1 MEQILSVEN
10 LRLSFHGPQG
20 DVSAVR
26 GVSLQVS
33 AGETL
38 ALVGESGCGKTA
50 LCRAV
55 MMLHSQHAAIEG
67 GRILLCGR
75 EVTAM
80 SEKELEQ
87 VRGRDAAMIFQ
98 DPMSSLNPTL
108 SIGRQIMEPVLLHQ
122 RVSRREAKTQAL
134 RLLEL
139 VGIPQPGI
147 RFGQYPH
154 HFSGGMRQ
162 RAAVAIAL
170 AARPRLLIA
179 DEPTTAL
186 DPDTQDQIMGLLRQ
200 LASDRDRAMLLVTH
214 DLGLAEQIADK
225 IAVMKD
231 GQIVETGTAE
241 AVFALPRHPY
251 TKQLLRY
258 ARYGKGGSHYHG
270 DIGWERHG
278 KAAID
283 GTPLPE
289 EKKPDGHPLM
299 EEEREPLVEI
309 TGLTKGFRLGRGRVQ
324 QVLEGFD
331 LTVTR
336 GEIVGL
342 VGRSGCGKSTLAR
355 CIMGVYEPEA
365 GEIRFAEGCRKQMI
379 FQDSA
384 SAFNPRM
391 TIFDIIAEPLVIKKN
406 YGSRDDLRERVYD
419 VMDQVGL
426 ERQLAERHPYDVSG
440 GQRQRAAIARAL
452 ITDPDLLVADEP
464 ISSLDV
470 SIQSQI
476 VHLLKRLHDE
486 RDLTVLLI
494 SHDLPMVEHVSDR
507 IVEMG

>member
-1 MEQILSVEN
+1 
-10 LRLSFHGPQG
+10 
-20 DVSAVR
+20 
-26 GVSLQVS
+26 
-33 AGETL
+33 
-38 ALVGESGCGKTA
+38 
-50 LCRAV
+50 
-55 MMLHSQHAAIEG
+55 
-67 GRILLCGR
+67 
-75 EVTAM
+75 
-80 SEKELEQ
+80 
-87 VRGRDAAMIFQ
+87 MIFQ

-122 RVSRREAKTQAL
+122 RVSRREAQAQAL

-139 VGIPQPGI
+139 VGIPQPEI

-225 IAVMKD
+225 IAVMKE
-231 GQIVETGTAE
+231 GRIVETGTAAE
-241 AVFALPRHPY
+241 VFASPRHPY

-270 DIGWERHG
+270 AIGWERHG

-289 EKKPDGHPLM
+289 EKKPDGHPCGG
-299 EEEREPLVEI
+299 REKAPGRGH
-309 TGLTKGFRLGRGRVQ
+309 GLTRGFCLGRGRVQ

-355 CIMGVYEPEA
+355 CIMGIYEPEA
-365 GEIRFAEGCRKQMI
+365 GEIRFAEGCKKQMI

-426 ERQLAERHPYDVSG
+426 ERQLAERHPYDISG
-440 GQRQRAAIARAL
+440 GQRQRRPSPGL
-452 ITDPDLLVADEP
+452 
-464 ISSLDV
+464 
-470 SIQSQI
+470 
-476 VHLLKRLHDE
+476 
-486 RDLTVLLI
+486 
-494 SHDLPMVEHVSDR
+494 
-507 IVEMG
+507 

>member
-10 LRLSFHGPQG
+10 FRLSFHGPQG
-20 DVSAVR
+20 KVPAVC
-26 GVSLQVS
+26 GVSLQVK

-55 MMLHSQHAAIEG
+55 MMLHSQHACVEG

-75 EVTAM
+75 DVTAM
-80 SEKELEQ
+80 AERELEQ
-87 VRGRDAAMIFQ
+87 VRGRDAAMVFQ

-108 SIGRQIMEPVLLHQ
+108 SIGRQIMEPILLHQ
-122 RVSRREAKTQAL
+122 KVSRREAKEKAL

-139 VGIPQPGI
+139 VGIPEPEV
-147 RFGQYPH
+147 RFRQYPH

-162 RAAVAIAL
+162 RAAIAIAL
-170 AARPRLLIA
+170 AAEPRLLIA

-186 DPDTQDQIMGLLRQ
+186 DPDTQDQIMKLLRQ
-200 LASDRDRAMLLVTH
+200 LAADESRAMVLVTH
-214 DLGLAEQIADK
+214 DLGLAEQIADR

-231 GQIVETGTAE
+231 GQIVEMAAAAE
-241 AVFALPRHPY
+241 IFAAPRHPY

-270 DIGWERHG
+270 AIGGRSEG
-278 KAAID
+278 AVTE
-283 GTPLPE
+283 GTPL
-289 EKKPDGHPLM
+289 
-299 EEEREPLVEI
+299 VTI
-309 TGLTKGFRLGRGRVQ
+309 SALTKRFKLGRR
-324 QVLEGFD
+324 QVHTVLRDFN
-331 LTVTR
+331 LTVRR
-336 GEIVGL
+336 GEIVGI

-355 CIMGVYEPEA
+355 CIMGIYEPDG
-365 GEIRFAEGCRKQMI
+365 GEIRFAPGCRKQMI

-391 TIFDIIAEPLVIKKN
+391 TLFDIIAEPLVIKKS
-406 YGSRDDLRERVYD
+406 YGSREALSEKVYD
-419 VMDQVGL
+419 LMDQVGL
-426 ERQLAERHPYDVSG
+426 ERELAGRHPYDVSG

-464 ISSLDV
+464 IASLDV

-476 VHLLKRLHDE
+476 VHLLKKLHDE
-486 RDLTVLLI
+486 RDLAILLI
-494 SHDLPMVEHVSDR
+494 AHDLPMVEHVSDR
-507 IVEMG
+507 IVEMGK

>member
-10 LRLSFHGPQG
+10 FRLSFHGPQG
-20 DVSAVR
+20 RVPAVQ
-26 GVSLQVS
+26 GVSLQVT

-55 MMLHSQHAAIEG
+55 MMLHSQHACVEG

-75 EVTAM
+75 EVSAM
-80 SEKELEQ
+80 GEKELEQ
-87 VRGRDAAMIFQ
+87 IRGRDAAMVFQ

-122 RVSRREAKTQAL
+122 KVSRREAKEKAL
-134 RLLEL
+134 ELLKL
-139 VGIPQPGI
+139 VGIPQPEI
-147 RFGQYPH
+147 RFRQYPH

-162 RAAVAIAL
+162 RVAIAIAL
-170 AARPRLLIA
+170 AAEPRLLIA

-186 DPDTQDQIMGLLRQ
+186 DPDTQDQIMGLLGQ
-200 LASDRDRAMLLVTH
+200 LASDENRAMVMVTH
-214 DLGLAEQIADK
+214 DLGLAEQIADR

-231 GQIVETGTAE
+231 GRIVETGTAAE
-241 AVFALPRHPY
+241 IFTAPRHPY

-270 DIGWERHG
+270 AIGDRREGR
-278 KAAID
+278 AAID
-283 GTPLPE
+283 GTPLPK
-289 EKKPDGHPLM
+289 EKAPDGHPLM
-299 EEEREPLVEI
+299 EEREPLV
-309 TGLTKGFRLGRGRVQ
+309 TVRGLTKRFKLGRKQ
-324 QVLEGFD
+324 THTVLDGFD
-331 LTVTR
+331 LTVAR
-336 GEIVGL
+336 GEIVGI

-355 CIMGVYEPEA
+355 CIMGIYEPEA
-365 GEIRFAEGCRKQMI
+365 GEIRFAPGCRRQMI

-391 TIFDIIAEPLVIKKN
+391 TLFDIIAEPLVIKKS
-406 YGSRDDLRERVYD
+406 YGSREALREKVYKL
-419 VMDQVGL
+419 MDQVGL
-426 ERQLAERHPYDVSG
+426 AWELAARHPYDVSG

-452 ITDPDLLVADEP
+452 ITNPDLLVADEP
-464 ISSLDV
+464 IASLDV

-476 VHLLKRLHDE
+476 VHLLKKLHDE
-486 RDLTVLLI
+486 RDLTILLI
-494 SHDLPMVEHVSDR
+494 AHDLPMVEHVSDR

>member
-1 MEQILSVEN
+1 
-10 LRLSFHGPQG
+10 
-20 DVSAVR
+20 
-26 GVSLQVS
+26 
-33 AGETL
+33 
-38 ALVGESGCGKTA
+38 
-50 LCRAV
+50 
-55 MMLHSQHAAIEG
+55 
-67 GRILLCGR
+67 
-75 EVTAM
+75 M

-122 RVSRREAKTQAL
+122 KVSRREAQAQAL

-139 VGIPQPGI
+139 VGIPQPEI

-170 AARPRLLIA
+170 AAGPRLLIA

-225 IAVMKD
+225 IAVMKE
-231 GQIVETGTAE
+231 GRIVETGTAAE
-241 AVFALPRHPY
+241 VFASPRHPY

-270 DIGWERHG
+270 AIGWERHG

-309 TGLTKGFRLGRGRVQ
+309 TGLTKGFRLGRGRVPVSYTHLDVYKRQ
-324 QVLEGFD
+324 MVRKLSQTSDKRRTDMKGKKIWDKTKNNGNRRHRRAGVLAAALLVSAALLLSAALSGCSENGAGSGDGVVDETGQKQGAAQEQELDQGQGLFSHLDYEEMKLSAWQPKKGYAQSILYVDSRIAVLALAKEEPKGKGGGLPNPTEYLVLYDQKTGDEKEYELEG
-331 LTVTR
+331 
-336 GEIVGL
+336 
-342 VGRSGCGKSTLAR
+342 
-355 CIMGVYEPEA
+355 
-365 GEIRFAEGCRKQMI
+365 
-379 FQDSA
+379 
-384 SAFNPRM
+384 N
-391 TIFDIIAEPLVIKKN
+391 
-406 YGSRDDLRERVYD
+406 
-419 VMDQVGL
+419 
-426 ERQLAERHPYDVSG
+426 
-440 GQRQRAAIARAL
+440 AIAADAVPYRDGFLFMEYNRADGA
-452 ITDPDLLVADEP
+452 TDGARFDWAPV
-464 ISSLDV
+464 SYTHLDV
-470 SIQSQI
+470 Y
-476 VHLLKRLHDE
+476 KRQGHG
-486 RDLTVLLI
+486 
-494 SHDLPMVEHVSDR
+494 HPA
-507 IVEMG
+507 